1 MIIVVFAVLYKKK
14 ALKLIVTE
22 TVIIVLWPI
31 HLLHNKVDV
40 RPIAKPYFIT
50 AIGFEFTVLFLR

>member
-1 MIIVVFAVLYKKK
+1 
-14 ALKLIVTE
+14 
-22 TVIIVLWPI
+22 
-31 HLLHNKVDV
+31 V